1 MDKRAILQEAP
12 LNEVSGVLYRIPVK
26 NAPDEPVIFAFGR
39 NIKKRPFPLLYGKQ
53 LAYFQGV
60 TLTCGILP

>member
-1 MDKRAILQEAP
+1 MKFQGYYIEFQQ
-12 LNEVSGVLYRIPVK
+12 K

-53 LAYFQGV
+53 LAYFQVV